1 MLVLSRK
8 KDEKIMIGD
17 DIVITIVEIEGNKIK
32 IGIDAPTEVE
42 IHREEIYKE
51 IELENKDAIKTN
63 DIVDLT
69 SLKNFKTEEMDE
81 KK

>member
-1 MLVLSRK
+1 VLVLSRK

>member
-1 MLVLSRK
+1 
-8 KDEKIMIGD
+8 MIGD

>member
-1 MLVLSRK
+1 MV
-8 KDEKIMIGD
+8 GD

-32 IGIDAPTEVE
+32 IGIDAPIEVE
-42 IHREEIYKE
+42 IHREEIYKG
-51 IELENKDAIKTN
+51 IELENKDAIKRN

-81 KK
+81 TK